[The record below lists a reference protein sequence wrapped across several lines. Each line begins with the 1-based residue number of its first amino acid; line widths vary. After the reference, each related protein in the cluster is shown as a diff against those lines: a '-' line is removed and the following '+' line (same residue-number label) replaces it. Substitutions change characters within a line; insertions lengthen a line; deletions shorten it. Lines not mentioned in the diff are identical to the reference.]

1 VTVIGLLISLVAHLQ
16 VDLEQGI
23 KYFYASATVWG
34 FSILVR
40 LSITLISLVGIG
52 RFKGEATIKELPGG
66 VTRVDIQT
74 TGRHAW
80 QAGQHVYLRLTKLN
94 PFVSYSHDRVMPLTT
109 AIAPIYHRLY
119 RKPRPYASYVVAS
132 YQDSG
137 RDYPKVGE
145 TSWNQWKYR
154 SGSRRS
160 LWGHG
165 GAPFALR

>member
-16 VDLEQGI
+16 VDLKQGI
-23 KYFYASATVWG
+23 KYFYASAAVWG

-40 LSITLISLVGIG
+40 VLITLISLVGIG
-52 RFKGEATIKELPGG
+52 RFRGEATIKELPGG

-94 PFVSYSHDRVMPLTT
+94 PFVSHIHNRFMLLMT
-109 AIAPIYHRLY
+109 AIAPIHHRLY

-154 SGSRRS
+154 SGGRRP
-160 LWGHG
+160 LWEPG
-165 GAPFALR
+165 GAAFGL